1 MKNISYEDFKLY
13 LALYPFL
20 KFQDIHLILK
30 NSFNK
35 PYINLSSSELIKLGF
50 RQEIISDFILWQI
63 KFNFTYLKNKLEL
76 EKIKL
81 LCCSDEIHINI
92 FKEIYCPPPFLFYQG
107 NLNILNQKNVLFLA
121 VVGSRK
127 NSKHGEKVVEKIIK
141 DLSDNIEIVT
151 ISGLARGID
160 THVHLESLKTQVPTI
175 AVLGSGL
182 FTDKIYPK
190 ENIFLAK
197 SIVDNGGLLLS
208 EFPPYAPPRKEHFP
222 RRNRI
227 ISALSRAVLV
237 IEAGKKSGAL
247 ITARHALEQNK
258 DVFAI
263 PGNIFLDEYIGNNR
277 LIQDGAYP
285 ILDYEDIIKYF
296 N

>member
-35 PYINLSSSELIKLGF
+35 PFINLSSYELYKLGF

-63 KFNFTYLKNKLEL
+63 KFNLTYLKNKLEM

-81 LCCSDEIHINI
+81 LSCSDELYINI

-127 NSKHGEKVVEKIIK
+127 NSKYGENVVQKIIK

-151 ISGLARGID
+151 ISGLAKGID
-160 THVHLESLKTQVPTI
+160 TRVHLESLKNQVPTI

-182 FTDKIYPK
+182 FTDKIYPR

-197 SIVDNGGLLLS
+197 SIVNNGGLLLS

-237 IEAGKKSGAL
+237 IEAGKRSGAL

-263 PGNIFLDEYIGNNR
+263 PGNIFLDEYIGSNR
-277 LIQDGAYP
+277 LIQCGAYP
-285 ILDYEDIIKYF
+285 ILDYEDIINYF